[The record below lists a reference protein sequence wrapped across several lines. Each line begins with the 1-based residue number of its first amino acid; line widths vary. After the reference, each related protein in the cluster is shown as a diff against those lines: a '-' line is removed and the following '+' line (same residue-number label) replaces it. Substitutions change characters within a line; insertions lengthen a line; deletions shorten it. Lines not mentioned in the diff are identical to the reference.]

1 MNAAKCF
8 WHKLL
13 FVGIL
18 LTSIPTNCEILP
30 TLIRSKSLLTMLI
43 FAKARWWLW
52 WHYCW
57 LYWCNEGDCNVEP
70 TWERLEERQT
80 PPLRESLLEV
90 WKEEGLFYDF
100 QIFNRVQTS
109 WREAWKLLVMFRS
122 FSKLTVFRPTFGVV
136 EGIKFKYWK
145 LALNALWCLQPPA
158 AQHPTT
164 SPSEESMRNR
174 VLVTASFSEAKLPPI
189 CGNQLRKAKKPG
201 VARSETVFLSAR
213 SWCPSWKEGKLSN
226 HAP

>member
-57 LYWCNEGDCNVEP
+57 LYWCNEGNGYGAP

-80 PPLRESLLEV
+80 PPLLESLLEV
-90 WKEEGLFYDF
+90 WKEEGLFHDF

-109 WREAWKLLVMFRS
+109 WREAWKLLVMFQS
-122 FSKLTVFRPTFGVV
+122 FSKQTVFRPTFGFG
-136 EGIKFKYWK
+136 EGINFKYWK
-145 LALNALWCLQPPA
+145 LALNALWCLQPLA
-158 AQHPTT
+158 AQHPLT
-164 SPSEESMRNR
+164 SPSEGSMRSR
-174 VLVTASFSEAKLPPI
+174 VLVNTTFSVAILPPI
-189 CGNQLRKAKKPG
+189 CGDQL
-201 VARSETVFLSAR
+201 
-213 SWCPSWKEGKLSN
+213 
-226 HAP
+226 